1 MPRRLLGIW
10 VLLLVSVLVGR
21 AQGDAVLLTVNGE
34 AVSQR
39 EFEYHFSRSPEKRA
53 DVFVETYGRFKQ
65 KVFVAKELGLD
76 TLPSYQRRKEEL
88 LLLLDDQKVGL
99 KTSEGGKEWVRLK
112 SVTYPLKQSA
122 SKDEIRR
129 GQQWLDSLYITWK
142 ESAILEEMEEGA
154 EWMQI
159 RFLLDEWQKE
169 LKGLEKGKWSKPFFS
184 PLGIHLIA
192 WVDRRV
198 GSDHCPNVSY
208 ADYFYQKK
216 GLEEGL
222 LVASLD
228 DNLQTKVALTE
239 KELEEWFRKN
249 PLEYGMGTPHFRGA
263 IIHCQNKK
271 DAKAIKKYLKKYPEF
286 LWEEVSMQM
295 PSGIADDCRI
305 EVGLFRIGEN
315 PYVDKLAFGCGE
327 FETLTDYPYTWV
339 MGKRLK
345 KGPKT
350 FYDVRRKVENDCLD
364 AKKNDELET
373 LMRKYRVEIDK
384 EVLKTVNRA
393 GNK

>member
-1 MPRRLLGIW
+1 MPRRLLGVW

-21 AQGDAVLLTVNGE
+21 AQGDAVLLTVNDE
-34 AVSQR
+34 IVSR
-39 EFEYHFSRSPEKRA
+39 CEFEYHFSRSPEKRA

-76 TLPSYQRRKEEL
+76 TLHSYQERKGEL
-88 LLLLDDQKVGL
+88 LLLLDDQEVGL
-99 KTSEGGKEWVRLK
+99 TTSGVGKEWVQLK

-129 GQQWLDSLYITWK
+129 GQQYLDSLYIAWK
-142 ESAILEEMEEGA
+142 EPTALKEMSEEARWMET
-154 EWMQI
+154 
-159 RFLLDEWQKE
+159 RFLLNEWQEE
-169 LKGLEKGKWSKPFFS
+169 LKNLEKGKWSKPFFS
-184 PLGIHLIA
+184 PLGIHLIS
-192 WVDRRV
+192 WVDRKA
-198 GSDHCPNVSY
+198 GSDCCPNVSF
-208 ADYFYQKK
+208 ADRVFQKK
-216 GLEEGL
+216 ELEEGL

-228 DNLQTKVALTE
+228 DYLQTMVTLTE
-239 KELEEWFRKN
+239 KDLEEWFRKN
-249 PLEYGMGTPHFRGA
+249 PLEYGVGTPHFRGA
-263 IIHCQNKK
+263 VIHCQNKK
-271 DAKAIKKYLKKYPEF
+271 DAKVIKKYLKKYPECQ
-286 LWEEVSMQM
+286 WEEVSTQM
-295 PSGIADDCRI
+295 PVSIAGDCWI

-327 FETLTDYPYTWV
+327 FEILTDYPYTCV

-350 FYDVRRKVENDCLD
+350 FYDVRRKVENDCLN
-364 AKKNDELET
+364 AKKNDDLET